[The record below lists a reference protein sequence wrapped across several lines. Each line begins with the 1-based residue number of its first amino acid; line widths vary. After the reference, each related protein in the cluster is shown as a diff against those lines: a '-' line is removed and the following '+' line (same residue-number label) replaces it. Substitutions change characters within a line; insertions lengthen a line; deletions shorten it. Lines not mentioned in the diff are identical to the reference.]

1 MDQCIFLHLNENEYV
16 ALYCSICIS
25 IAQVKLL
32 SQKKRSIVCVYCSS
46 QSILPH
52 QNKRII
58 KFFFRI
64 CIVFEHL
71 EYTNFSK
78 QMCKSIVDILI

>member
-32 SQKKRSIVCVYCSS
+32 SHEKTGQLFVCIAVFS
-46 QSILPH
+46 QYYHLKI
-52 QNKRII
+52 NGCK
-58 KFFFRI
+58 KFF
-64 CIVFEHL
+64 
-71 EYTNFSK
+71 S
-78 QMCKSIVDILI
+78 